1 MRRIVRHAIA
11 PVALFLG
18 AVAVAE
24 EAPLTNANVV
34 AMTVAG
40 LPPAVVVA
48 KVAASTQTDFD
59 TSADELV
66 SLTKAGVDASVLE
79 AMVKA
84 EAGLPVVAAGQG
96 ATLKVAASPAANVPS
111 NFEGTPCERPGIYLD
126 ENGTLVDIDVTSIA
140 SSRSGSGILTSITYG
155 LVPTRARAVV
165 DGAHSRTRTAQREP
179 TFWFCFE
186 ESQAGLSYL
195 AAGAMNPREFRL
207 VAFKVRERQD
217 QRTFEIGR
225 FAIWGGRSGPSPKE
239 LRDTSVDKVKPGV
252 YRVRAQRLLPGE
264 YGFYATG
271 TAGFGV
277 GFGLSTGVG
286 IRIFPFGVDGA

>member
-1 MRRIVRHAIA
+1 MRRLVRHAI
-11 PVALFLG
+11 VAIALYLG

-40 LPPAVVVA
+40 LPPAVIVA
-48 KVAASTQTDFD
+48 KVAASPQTEFD
-59 TSADELV
+59 TSAEQLV

-79 AMVKA
+79 AMVKV
-84 EAGLPVVAAGQG
+84 EAGLPVVSAGEG
-96 ATLKVAASPAANVPS
+96 TTLKVAASPAANVPS

-126 ENGTLVDIDVTSIA
+126 ENGALVDIDVTSIA
-140 SSRSGSGILTSITYG
+140 SSNSGSGILTGITYG
-155 LVPTRARAVV
+155 IVPTRARAVV
-165 DGAHSRTRTAQREP
+165 DGAHSRTRTAQRAP

-195 AAGAMNPREFRL
+195 ATGAMNPSEFRL
-207 VAFKVRERQD
+207 VAFKVRERKD
-217 QRTFEIGR
+217 HRTFEIGR
-225 FAIWGGRSGPSPKE
+225 FAIWGGRSGPSPRE
-239 LRDTSVDKVKPGV
+239 LRDTEVDKVKPGV
-252 YRVRAQRLLPGE
+252 YRVRTERLLPGE

-271 TAGFGV
+271 TAALGG

-286 IRIFPFGVDGA
+286 LRVFPFGVDDA